1 MISETIINHIEI
13 LIDEDPEL
21 DMTVSELIQHVRTTS
36 YIDFGVRTVIKKL
49 HVKSILFNT
58 DALAG
63 FFEVK
68 PNRIHTIVNNYY
80 QSLYSRR
87 NRHRA

>member
-1 MISETIINHIEI
+1 MISETIIKHIEI
-13 LIDEDPEL
+13 LIDEDPALE
-21 DMTVSELIQHVRTTS
+21 MTVSELIQHVQTTTC
-36 YIDFGVRTVIKKL
+36 IDFGVRTVVKKL
-49 HVKSILFNT
+49 HVKSILFST
-58 DALAG
+58 DALAD

-80 QSLYSRR
+80 QSLYSQK